1 MSMPSSSPDA
11 EPHSEAPSEHPGE
24 LAALYRFT
32 DRLFRAQTLDDIY
45 DAALGAIADALG
57 CERASIL
64 RFDEARQMRFVAWRG
79 LSEGYR
85 RAVDGHTPWTF
96 GQDDAEPILVSDILD
111 TDEPEAL
118 KQVIAAEGVRALAF
132 IPLSIGGGVVGKFM
146 LYYARPRHFTEHEAE
161 LALTIARQL
170 GFSLELIEEA
180 DQRRRAQTRQDLLLR
195 EMDHRIKNLFM
206 LAGSLVGVSARGAR
220 DAQELAHKVRERLN
234 ALARAHALTLSSSS
248 DQGAVTLH
256 SLIATILAP
265 YDGPPERVAI
275 RGPDVAVGGEAVTA
289 LALLL
294 YEFATNSAKYG
305 ALSAES
311 GRIEIDGEETDGAFT
326 LVWTESG
333 GPPVAA
339 TITEG
344 FGSRLTNATV
354 ADQLSGRISRD
365 WRPEGLTVRL
375 TASRKRLNGD

>member
-11 EPHSEAPSEHPGE
+11 APHAEAPSEHPDE

-32 DRLFRAQTLDDIY
+32 DRLFRAGALDDIY
-45 DAALGAIADALG
+45 DAALCAIADALK

-64 RFDEARQMRFVAWRG
+64 RFDEARQMRFMAWRG
-79 LSEGYR
+79 LSDDYR

-96 GQDDAEPILVSDILD
+96 GQSDAEPILISDILD
-111 TDEPEAL
+111 TDEPQAL
-118 KQVIAAEGVRALAF
+118 KQVIVAEGVRALAF
-132 IPLSIGGGVVGKFM
+132 IPLNIGGRVIGKFM
-146 LYYARPRHFTEHEAE
+146 LYYARPHRFTEHEVE

-170 GFSLELIEEA
+170 GFSLELLEEA
-180 DQRRRAQTRQDLLLR
+180 DQRRRAQARQELLLR

-234 ALARAHALTLSSSS
+234 ALARAHALTLSSNS

-256 SLIATILAP
+256 SLIGTILAP

-311 GRIEIDGEETDGAFT
+311 GRIEIDGEETDETFT
-326 LVWTESG
+326 LLWSENG

-339 TITEG
+339 KITEG
-344 FGSRLTNATV
+344 FGSRLMNATV
-354 ADQLSGRISRD
+354 ADQLSGQIARE
-365 WRPEGLTVRL
+365 WRPEGLTLRL